1 MSITR
6 ICWKTGTIAIKEANN
21 DFIQQ
26 AALLMGV
33 ANDMSTKL
41 TIAQDLLC
49 REAIPTMG
57 VSAWLQNFKARNFE
71 SNLKPFRQKFL
82 LSRDDNRPHFLLPS
96 SVADVQ
102 RLNNVL
108 DSFQQLSPH
117 VVPHL
122 SNHVSRYQSLSIC
135 CWRAAFF
142 DTFFHASA
150 FMSLSKTHPVHLCYG
165 FRPLASM
172 WFSHSDVSWVRCF
185 GTGSGILPYI

>member
-1 MSITR
+1 
-6 ICWKTGTIAIKEANN
+6 
-21 DFIQQ
+21 
-26 AALLMGV
+26 MGV

-108 DSFQQLSPH
+108 DSFQQLSLQH
-117 VVPHL
+117 VE
-122 SNHVSRYQSLSIC
+122 SIHPQ
-135 CWRAAFF
+135 AFAWGDEF
-142 DTFFHASA
+142 KRVKVVG
-150 FMSLSKTHPVHLCYG
+150 LK
-165 FRPLASM
+165 SM
-172 WFSHSDVSWVRCF
+172 
-185 GTGSGILPYI
+185 